1 MLYQRYRRVTL
12 LTTSLLDHPERPSG
26 EHRMV
31 ELARRETPHQ
41 GTPVM
46 DQWNRL
52 PNQRYKIGGTTMASL
67 RNER

>member
-1 MLYQRYRRVTL
+1 
-12 LTTSLLDHPERPSG
+12 
-26 EHRMV
+26 MV